1 MGSAELPLKAQ
12 FHLKNII
19 IIGGSI
25 MIFEIGVIV
34 GGCVAHMILSGAE
47 AHKKVTHKGINMS
60 DCPKEKS
67 NVEKTED
74 YFLSMP
80 TEYQL
85 RYVERNLDLKEYSYM
100 FTGDK
105 YQNARAAAYVAS
117 KTGKTFNNDN
127 KVY

>member
-1 MGSAELPLKAQ
+1 
-12 FHLKNII
+12 
-19 IIGGSI
+19 
-25 MIFEIGVIV
+25 MIFELGVIF

-47 AHKKVTHKGINMS
+47 AHNKKVSHKGINMS